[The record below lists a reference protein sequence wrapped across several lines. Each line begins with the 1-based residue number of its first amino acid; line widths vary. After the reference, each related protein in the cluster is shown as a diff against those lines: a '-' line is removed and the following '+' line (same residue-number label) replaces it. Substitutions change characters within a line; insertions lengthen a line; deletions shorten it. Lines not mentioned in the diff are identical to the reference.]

1 MAFLNEKGLER
12 LLSHL
17 ISMLNNKIDKMDVA
31 TDEDIIDLMLKMDML
46 PIIQDSDGT
55 ILIDSDNAI
64 ILI

>member
-17 ISMLNNKIDKMDVA
+17 ISLLNSKMDKMDVA

>member
-1 MAFLNEKGLER
+1 MAFLNEIGLER

-17 ISMLNNKIDKMDVA
+17 ISLLSNKMDKMDVA

-55 ILIDSDNAI
+55 VLVDSDNAI